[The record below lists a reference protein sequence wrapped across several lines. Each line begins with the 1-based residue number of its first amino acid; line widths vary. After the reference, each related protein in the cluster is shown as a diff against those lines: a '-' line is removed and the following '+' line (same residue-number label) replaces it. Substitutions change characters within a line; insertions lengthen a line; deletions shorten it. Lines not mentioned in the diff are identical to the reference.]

1 MEGGPAGLDCFAAT
15 APTMEKT
22 SAPARKKAPLSG
34 RVAVGERLALGG
46 QGGLV
51 LPRGMVLSHALQS
64 LNDVSRSGAL
74 SGISLCP
81 APLDGPSVDASTLR
95 PRPVG
100 ARSASRS
107 SAPGPAPSPGLS
119 WFYGGAIVHGAIADC
134 EPVHLLAAGARWRE
148 VAFSLGRCDMSGLED
163 AIAGGPGAPPLTWRG
178 AVFLWEGLFLLG
190 ELEAISLR
198 GDGCMSDLMGEF
210 RLILLVLRRCS
221 GYQSGT
227 CPGAFESSSVACK
240 GGAIFED
247 DFDAGWR
254 HLSQGLVRVLL
265 EVLRSHPALTH
276 AFPPVLASEM
286 YGGGLAPMVS
296 LVQEGLPEDGHPN
309 RRSPAFDGG
318 RHLPQRLVRVLLEA
332 SRAVGMTASGG
343 ASRAVGTTAR
353 LEHAVVLKGDGA
365 AGVKQQLSLLTEG
378 NDSEGPHNTR
388 EEPPPSPSVPPKDA
402 ASGALM
408 VDPSVGQLRRR
419 LDDLEAKFEA
429 ITWTSWIQSVGA
441 DLPSLPP
448 RPAGVPGPTEPDLDG
463 FPARH
468 PGHLLGACR
477 VRAEDYLGVL
487 LVPSHY
493 GARRERLVGR
503 VRIDYPSLYA
513 MMPEA
518 TGVPVET
525 VLMFGDIRIE
535 VATKRLGIPSRRDV
549 DEYQQA
555 RMSDLVES
563 LANHTGPHVKGAAFA
578 ELETRVI
585 LARYQ
590 YLAAIDYYL
599 TNVRRPAVEYGA
611 VWRYQCLLVAD
622 QWHAHDINLVAFNRD
637 IVQYAMSADLSTLGI
652 RSAPPAVKAMVGTSV
667 VAHWLATAERLHNE
681 SCAKET
687 PRWTGGCGG
696 SFTTGRQ
703 RARRSASPA
712 AAFPVAVF

>member
-1 MEGGPAGLDCFAAT
+1 
-15 APTMEKT
+15 MEKT

-81 APLDGPSVDASTLR
+81 APLDGPGVGASTLR

-100 ARSASRS
+100 AGSASRS

-119 WFYGGAIVHGAIADC
+119 WFYGGAIVHGAISDC

-198 GDGCMSDLMGEF
+198 GGGCMSDLMGEF
-210 RLILLVLRRCS
+210 RLILLVLGRCS

-227 CPGAFESSSVACK
+227 CPGAFGSSSVACK

-265 EVLRSHPALTH
+265 EVLRSHPALTPVPLVFGGGRASMVSPVREGRPEDGRQDGLRRLPVLDDVRH
-276 AFPPVLASEM
+276 LPQGLVRARLLEVLRPYPAFPPVLASEM

-296 LVQEGLPEDGHPN
+296 LVQEGLLEDGHPN

-318 RHLPQRLVRVLLEA
+318 RHLPQGLVRVLLEA

-448 RPAGVPGPTEPDLDG
+448 RPVGVSGPTEPDLDG

-468 PGHLLGACR
+468 PGHSLGVCR
-477 VRAEDYLGVL
+477 ARAEDYLGVL

-493 GARRERLVGR
+493 GALKEERDR
-503 VRIDYPSLYA
+503 
-513 MMPEA
+513 
-518 TGVPVET
+518 
-525 VLMFGDIRIE
+525 
-535 VATKRLGIPSRRDV
+535 
-549 DEYQQA
+549 
-555 RMSDLVES
+555 
-563 LANHTGPHVKGAAFA
+563 
-578 ELETRVI
+578 
-585 LARYQ
+585 LAR
-590 YLAAIDYYL
+590 
-599 TNVRRPAVEYGA
+599 
-611 VWRYQCLLVAD
+611 
-622 QWHAHDINLVAFNRD
+622 DI
-637 IVQYAMSADLSTLGI
+637 
-652 RSAPPAVKAMVGTSV
+652 K
-667 VAHWLATAERLHNE
+667 
-681 SCAKET
+681 K
-687 PRWTGGCGG
+687 
-696 SFTTGRQ
+696 
-703 RARRSASPA
+703 
-712 AAFPVAVF
+712 